1 MKIYFTPE
9 HFTDE
14 SLYLKYF
21 FNVNLIDFVNIDE
34 YVNDKALIY
43 LPNLL
48 ISDEVCEKIKKIKN
62 KKLIYVLNGICF
74 DNRFGSNIIRN
85 MLRCFDVKETII
97 DEMNFNTS
105 KCWPI
110 DQNSEFTSKN
120 YYRELAVC
128 EIVND
133 IDVQKSHYLLL
144 QSKIDLTKAKKSFPQ
159 ANMIY
164 MDKWLYEYKTE
175 IVDRISESLGINQ
188 KNYEYFD
195 ANYIKIFSCFIRRF
209 TEKRFKFI
217 CELVDRDIINKTHY
231 TFSLNYG
238 KNCTEQ
244 VEDYLVENIVKI
256 NTKSDKI
263 NEWVKTLPCILD
275 EEITNPYPLS
285 LQYFYHHS
293 EINIIFETFVDY
305 TDEGTN
311 YLEFVSEKTWKAIFH
326 RKPFI
331 IISIP
336 FTLKY
341 LKDLGF
347 KTFDFFIDESYD
359 NILDY
364 DERIKK
370 VVEEIDRL
378 SDLSFENL
386 TNKNNGLRS
395 DLMLE
400 TTYHNFNL
408 LMEMMYKQ
416 SPFTLDIIND

>member
-34 YVNDKALIY
+34 YANDKALIY

-110 DQNSEFTSKN
+110 DQNSEFISKN

-164 MDKWLYEYKTE
+164 MDKWLYEYKTA

-217 CELVDRDIINKTHY
+217 CELVDRDIIKKTHY

-238 KNCTEQ
+238 KNCTEP

-275 EEITNPYPLS
+275 EEITNPYPSS

-378 SDLSFENL
+378 NDLSFENL
-386 TNKNNGLRS
+386 INKNNGLRS

>member
-14 SLYLKYF
+14 STYLKYF

-74 DNRFGSNIIRN
+74 DDRFGSNIIRN

-110 DQNSEFTSKN
+110 DQNSKFTSKN

-144 QSKIDLTKAKKSFPQ
+144 QSKIDITKAKKSFPQ
-159 ANMIY
+159 ANMTY
-164 MDKWLYEYKTE
+164 MDKWLYEYKTA

-238 KNCTEQ
+238 KNCTEP
-244 VEDYLVENIVKI
+244 VEDYLVENIVKNHFEFI
-256 NTKSDKI
+256 PGN
-263 NEWVKTLPCILD
+263 
-275 EEITNPYPLS
+275 LS
-285 LQYFYHHS
+285 KFYL
-293 EINIIFETFVDY
+293 IDLNI
-305 TDEGTN
+305 
-311 YLEFVSEKTWKAIFH
+311 K
-326 RKPFI
+326 
-331 IISIP
+331 
-336 FTLKY
+336 
-341 LKDLGF
+341 
-347 KTFDFFIDESYD
+347 
-359 NILDY
+359 
-364 DERIKK
+364 
-370 VVEEIDRL
+370 
-378 SDLSFENL
+378 L
-386 TNKNNGLRS
+386 T
-395 DLMLE
+395 
-400 TTYHNFNL
+400 
-408 LMEMMYKQ
+408 
-416 SPFTLDIIND
+416 I